1 MEGGESNGHT
11 DLSGNGKPFNL
22 FELSKTGIKLVSGE
36 EVRRQ
41 DQEQQQAALQQSTP
55 DYSRMTDFAA
65 QDRRAK
71 AADLENISLTFNKTD
86 SFDYLGSE
94 SGLENLDVMKAVSDM
109 RKDEV
114 LQEYQYFVGSFTEFC
129 LPVRRWCCDSQV
141 LREGNTFRIRK
152 KNHTPCA
159 M

>member
-1 MEGGESNGHT
+1 MGIQIYQGIGSLSTCSNYQR
-11 DLSGNGKPFNL
+11 S
-22 FELSKTGIKLVSGE
+22 EIKQVSGE

-114 LQEYQYFVGSFTEFC
+114 LQEYQYFVGS
-129 LPVRRWCCDSQV
+129 SQNFAFQSEDGV
-141 LREGNTFRIRK
+141 VIPRF
-152 KNHTPCA
+152 
-159 M
+159 

>member
-1 MEGGESNGHT
+1 MGIQIYKGIGSLSTCSNYQR
-11 DLSGNGKPFNL
+11 P
-22 FELSKTGIKLVSGE
+22 EIKQVSGE

-114 LQEYQYFVGSFTEFC
+114 LQEYQYFVGS
-129 LPVRRWCCDSQV
+129 SQNFAFQSEDGV
-141 LREGNTFRIRK
+141 VIPGF
-152 KNHTPCA
+152 
-159 M
+159 

>member
-1 MEGGESNGHT
+1 MGIQIYQGMGSLSICSNYQR
-11 DLSGNGKPFNL
+11 P
-22 FELSKTGIKLVSGE
+22 EIKLVSGE

-41 DQEQQQAALQQSTP
+41 DQEQQQAALLQSTP

-71 AADLENISLTFNKTD
+71 AADLENISLTFNKAD

-114 LQEYQYFVGSFTEFC
+114 LQEYQYFVGS
-129 LPVRRWCCDSQV
+129 SQNFAFQSEDGV
-141 LREGNTFRIRK
+141 VIPRF
-152 KNHTPCA
+152 
-159 M
+159 

>member
-1 MEGGESNGHT
+1 MGIQIYQGMGRLSTCSNYQR
-11 DLSGNGKPFNL
+11 P
-22 FELSKTGIKLVSGE
+22 EIKLVSGE

-55 DYSRMTDFAA
+55 DYSRISDLAA

-114 LQEYQYFVGSFTEFC
+114 LQEYQYFVGS
-129 LPVRRWCCDSQV
+129 SQNFAFQSEDGV
-141 LREGNTFRIRK
+141 VIPRF
-152 KNHTPCA
+152 
-159 M
+159 

>member
-1 MEGGESNGHT
+1 MGIQIYQGMGS
-11 DLSGNGKPFNL
+11 LSTCS
-22 FELSKTGIKLVSGE
+22 EIKLVSGE

-94 SGLENLDVMKAVSDM
+94 SGLGNLDVMKAVSDM

-114 LQEYQYFVGSFTEFC
+114 LQEYQYFVGS
-129 LPVRRWCCDSQV
+129 SQNFAFQSEDGV
-141 LREGNTFRIRK
+141 VIPRF
-152 KNHTPCA
+152 
-159 M
+159 

>member
-1 MEGGESNGHT
+1 MGIQIYQGIGS
-11 DLSGNGKPFNL
+11 LSIC
-22 FELSKTGIKLVSGE
+22 SKYQRPEIKQVSEE

-55 DYSRMTDFAA
+55 DYSRISDLAA
-65 QDRRAK
+65 QDRKAK

-86 SFDYLGSE
+86 SFNYLGSE

-114 LQEYQYFVGSFTEFC
+114 LQEYQYFVGS
-129 LPVRRWCCDSQV
+129 SQNFAFQSEDGV
-141 LREGNTFRIRK
+141 VIPKF
-152 KNHTPCA
+152 
-159 M
+159 

>member
-1 MEGGESNGHT
+1 MGIQIYQGMGSLSTCSNYQR
-11 DLSGNGKPFNL
+11 P
-22 FELSKTGIKLVSGE
+22 EIKLVSGE

-86 SFDYLGSE
+86 SFDYLGSG

-114 LQEYQYFVGSFTEFC
+114 LQEYQYFVGS
-129 LPVRRWCCDSQV
+129 SQNFAFQSEDGV
-141 LREGNTFRIRK
+141 VIPRF
-152 KNHTPCA
+152 
-159 M
+159 

>member
-1 MEGGESNGHT
+1 MGIQIYQGMGSLSTCSNYQI
-11 DLSGNGKPFNL
+11 P
-22 FELSKTGIKLVSGE
+22 EIKQVSEE

-114 LQEYQYFVGSFTEFC
+114 LQEYQYFVGS
-129 LPVRRWCCDSQV
+129 SQNFAFQSEDGV
-141 LREGNTFRIRK
+141 VIPRF
-152 KNHTPCA
+152 
-159 M
+159 

>member
-1 MEGGESNGHT
+1 MGIQIYQGMGSLSTYSNYQR
-11 DLSGNGKPFNL
+11 P
-22 FELSKTGIKLVSGE
+22 EIKQVSEE

-55 DYSRMTDFAA
+55 DYSHMADLAA

-114 LQEYQYFVGSFTEFC
+114 LQEYQYFVGS
-129 LPVRRWCCDSQV
+129 SQNFAFQSEDGV
-141 LREGNTFRIRK
+141 VIPKF
-152 KNHTPCA
+152 
-159 M
+159 

>member
-1 MEGGESNGHT
+1 MGIQIYQGIGSLSTCSNYQRA
-11 DLSGNGKPFNL
+11 
-22 FELSKTGIKLVSGE
+22 EIKQVSEE

-55 DYSRMTDFAA
+55 DYSRISDLVA

-114 LQEYQYFVGSFTEFC
+114 LQEYQYFVGS
-129 LPVRRWCCDSQV
+129 SQNFAFQSEDGV
-141 LREGNTFRIRK
+141 VIPGF
-152 KNHTPCA
+152 
-159 M
+159 

>member
-1 MEGGESNGHT
+1 MGSLSTCSNYQR
-11 DLSGNGKPFNL
+11 P
-22 FELSKTGIKLVSGE
+22 EIKLVSGE

-114 LQEYQYFVGSFTEFC
+114 LQEYQYFVGS
-129 LPVRRWCCDSQV
+129 SQNFAFQSEDGV
-141 LREGNTFRIRK
+141 VIPRF
-152 KNHTPCA
+152 
-159 M
+159 

>member
-1 MEGGESNGHT
+1 MGIQIYQGIGSLSTCSNY
-11 DLSGNGKPFNL
+11 LRP
-22 FELSKTGIKLVSGE
+22 EIKQVSEE

-55 DYSRMTDFAA
+55 DYSRMTDFAT

-114 LQEYQYFVGSFTEFC
+114 LQEYQYFVGS
-129 LPVRRWCCDSQV
+129 SQNFAFQSEDGV
-141 LREGNTFRIRK
+141 VIPRF
-152 KNHTPCA
+152 
-159 M
+159 

>member
-1 MEGGESNGHT
+1 MGIQIYQGIGSFSTCSNYQR
-11 DLSGNGKPFNL
+11 P
-22 FELSKTGIKLVSGE
+22 EIKQVSEE

-55 DYSRMTDFAA
+55 DYSRISDLAA

-114 LQEYQYFVGSFTEFC
+114 LQEYQYFVGS
-129 LPVRRWCCDSQV
+129 SQNFAFQSEDGV
-141 LREGNTFRIRK
+141 VIPKF
-152 KNHTPCA
+152 
-159 M
+159 

>member
-1 MEGGESNGHT
+1 MGIQIYQGMGSLSTCSNYQ
-11 DLSGNGKPFNL
+11 SP
-22 FELSKTGIKLVSGE
+22 EIKLVSGE

-114 LQEYQYFVGSFTEFC
+114 LQEYQYFVGS
-129 LPVRRWCCDSQV
+129 SQNFV
-141 LREGNTFRIRK
+141 FQSEDGVVIPRF
-152 KNHTPCA
+152 
-159 M
+159 

>member
-1 MEGGESNGHT
+1 MGIQIYQGMGSLSTWSNYQR
-11 DLSGNGKPFNL
+11 P
-22 FELSKTGIKLVSGE
+22 EIKQVSEE
-36 EVRRQ
+36 EVRR
-41 DQEQQQAALQQSTP
+41 QEQQQAALQQNTP
-55 DYSRMTDFAA
+55 DYSRVSDFAA

-114 LQEYQYFVGSFTEFC
+114 LQEYQYFVGS
-129 LPVRRWCCDSQV
+129 SQNFAFQSEYGV
-141 LREGNTFRIRK
+141 VIPGF
-152 KNHTPCA
+152 
-159 M
+159 

>member
-1 MEGGESNGHT
+1 MGIQIYQGIGSLSTCSNYQR
-11 DLSGNGKPFNL
+11 P
-22 FELSKTGIKLVSGE
+22 EIKQVSGE

-109 RKDEV
+109 RK
-114 LQEYQYFVGSFTEFC
+114 EFC
-129 LPVRRWCCDSQV
+129 FPVRRWCCDSQV
-141 LREGNTFRIRK
+141 LREGNTFESV

>member
-1 MEGGESNGHT
+1 MGIQIYQGMGSLSTCSNYQR
-11 DLSGNGKPFNL
+11 L
-22 FELSKTGIKLVSGE
+22 EIKLVSGE

-114 LQEYQYFVGSFTEFC
+114 LQEYQYFVGS
-129 LPVRRWCCDSQV
+129 SQNFV
-141 LREGNTFRIRK
+141 FQSEDGVVIPRF
-152 KNHTPCA
+152 
-159 M
+159 

>member
-1 MEGGESNGHT
+1 MGIQIYQGMGSLSTCSNYQ
-11 DLSGNGKPFNL
+11 SP
-22 FELSKTGIKLVSGE
+22 EIKLVSGE

-114 LQEYQYFVGSFTEFC
+114 LQEYQYFVGS
-129 LPVRRWCCDSQV
+129 SQNFAFQSEDGV
-141 LREGNTFRIRK
+141 VIPRF
-152 KNHTPCA
+152 
-159 M
+159 

>member
-1 MEGGESNGHT
+1 MGIQIYQGIGSLSTCSNYQR
-11 DLSGNGKPFNL
+11 P
-22 FELSKTGIKLVSGE
+22 EIKQVSEE

-41 DQEQQQAALQQSTP
+41 DQEQQQSTP
-55 DYSRMTDFAA
+55 DYSRMTDFAT

-114 LQEYQYFVGSFTEFC
+114 LQEYQYFVGSSHNFAFQSEDGVVIPRF
-129 LPVRRWCCDSQV
+129 
-141 LREGNTFRIRK
+141 
-152 KNHTPCA
+152 
-159 M
+159 

>member
-1 MEGGESNGHT
+1 MGIQIYQGIGSLSTCSNYQR
-11 DLSGNGKPFNL
+11 P
-22 FELSKTGIKLVSGE
+22 EIKQVSEE
-36 EVRRQ
+36 EVRRQDQ

-55 DYSRMTDFAA
+55 DYSRISDLAA

-114 LQEYQYFVGSFTEFC
+114 LQEYQYFVGSSHNFAFQSEDGVVIPRF
-129 LPVRRWCCDSQV
+129 
-141 LREGNTFRIRK
+141 
-152 KNHTPCA
+152 
-159 M
+159 

>member
-1 MEGGESNGHT
+1 MGIQIYQGMGSFSTCSNYQR
-11 DLSGNGKPFNL
+11 P
-22 FELSKTGIKLVSGE
+22 EIKLVSGE

-114 LQEYQYFVGSFTEFC
+114 LQEYQYFVGS
-129 LPVRRWCCDSQV
+129 SQNFAFQSEDGV
-141 LREGNTFRIRK
+141 VIPGF
-152 KNHTPCA
+152 
-159 M
+159 

>member
-1 MEGGESNGHT
+1 MGIQIYQGMGSLSTWSNYQR
-11 DLSGNGKPFNL
+11 P
-22 FELSKTGIKLVSGE
+22 EIKQVSEE

-41 DQEQQQAALQQSTP
+41 DQEQQQAALQQNTP
-55 DYSRMTDFAA
+55 DYSRVSDFAA

-114 LQEYQYFVGSFTEFC
+114 LQEYQYFVGS
-129 LPVRRWCCDSQV
+129 SQNFAFQSEYGV
-141 LREGNTFRIRK
+141 VIPGF
-152 KNHTPCA
+152 
-159 M
+159 

>member
-11 DLSGNGKPFNL
+11 DLSGNGKPFNRP
-22 FELSKTGIKLVSGE
+22 EIKLVSGE

-114 LQEYQYFVGSFTEFC
+114 LQEYQYFVGS
-129 LPVRRWCCDSQV
+129 SQNFAFQSEDGV
-141 LREGNTFRIRK
+141 VIPRF
-152 KNHTPCA
+152 
-159 M
+159 

>member
-1 MEGGESNGHT
+1 MGIQIYQGMGSLSNY
-11 DLSGNGKPFNL
+11 SNYKRP
-22 FELSKTGIKLVSGE
+22 EIKQVSEE

-55 DYSRMTDFAA
+55 DYSRMADFAA
-65 QDRRAK
+65 QDRRTK

-114 LQEYQYFVGSFTEFC
+114 LQEYQYFVGS
-129 LPVRRWCCDSQV
+129 SQNFAFQSEDGV
-141 LREGNTFRIRK
+141 VIPKF
-152 KNHTPCA
+152 
-159 M
+159 

>member
-1 MEGGESNGHT
+1 MGIQIYQGIGSLSTYSNYQR
-11 DLSGNGKPFNL
+11 P
-22 FELSKTGIKLVSGE
+22 EIKQVSEE

-55 DYSRMTDFAA
+55 DYSRMADFAT

-114 LQEYQYFVGSFTEFC
+114 LQEYQYFVGS
-129 LPVRRWCCDSQV
+129 SQNFAFQSEDGV
-141 LREGNTFRIRK
+141 VIPKF
-152 KNHTPCA
+152 
-159 M
+159 

>member
-1 MEGGESNGHT
+1 MGIQIYQGMGSLSTYSNY
-11 DLSGNGKPFNL
+11 KRP
-22 FELSKTGIKLVSGE
+22 EIKQVSEE

-55 DYSRMTDFAA
+55 DYSRMADFAA

-114 LQEYQYFVGSFTEFC
+114 LQEYQYFVGS
-129 LPVRRWCCDSQV
+129 SQNFAFQSEDGV
-141 LREGNTFRIRK
+141 VIPRF
-152 KNHTPCA
+152 
-159 M
+159 

>member
-1 MEGGESNGHT
+1 MGIQIYQGIGSLSTCSNYQR
-11 DLSGNGKPFNL
+11 P
-22 FELSKTGIKLVSGE
+22 EIKQVSEE

-55 DYSRMTDFAA
+55 DYSRMTDFAT

-114 LQEYQYFVGSFTEFC
+114 LQEYQYFVGSSHNFAFQSEDGVVIPRF
-129 LPVRRWCCDSQV
+129 
-141 LREGNTFRIRK
+141 
-152 KNHTPCA
+152 
-159 M
+159 

>member
-1 MEGGESNGHT
+1 MGIQIYQGMGSLSICSNYQR
-11 DLSGNGKPFNL
+11 P
-22 FELSKTGIKLVSGE
+22 EIKLVSGG

-41 DQEQQQAALQQSTP
+41 NQEQQQAALQQSTP

-65 QDRRAK
+65 QDGRAK

-86 SFDYLGSE
+86 SFEYLGSE

-114 LQEYQYFVGSFTEFC
+114 LQEYQYFVGS
-129 LPVRRWCCDSQV
+129 SQNFAFQSEDGV
-141 LREGNTFRIRK
+141 VIPRF
-152 KNHTPCA
+152 
-159 M
+159 

>member
-1 MEGGESNGHT
+1 MGIQIYQGMGNLSTCSNYQR
-11 DLSGNGKPFNL
+11 P
-22 FELSKTGIKLVSGE
+22 EIKLVSGE
-36 EVRRQ
+36 EIRRQ

-114 LQEYQYFVGSFTEFC
+114 LQEYQYFVGS
-129 LPVRRWCCDSQV
+129 SQNFAFQSEDGV
-141 LREGNTFRIRK
+141 VIPRF
-152 KNHTPCA
+152 
-159 M
+159 

>member
-1 MEGGESNGHT
+1 MGIQIYQGMGSLSTCSNYQR
-11 DLSGNGKPFNL
+11 P
-22 FELSKTGIKLVSGE
+22 EIKLVSGE
-36 EVRRQ
+36 EVGRQ
-41 DQEQQQAALQQSTP
+41 DQEQQQGTP

-71 AADLENISLTFNKTD
+71 ASDLENISLTFNKTD

-114 LQEYQYFVGSFTEFC
+114 LQEYQYFVGS
-129 LPVRRWCCDSQV
+129 SQNFAFQSEDGV
-141 LREGNTFRIRK
+141 VIPRF
-152 KNHTPCA
+152 
-159 M
+159 

>member
-1 MEGGESNGHT
+1 MGIQIYQGMGSLSTCSNYQR
-11 DLSGNGKPFNL
+11 P
-22 FELSKTGIKLVSGE
+22 EIKLVSGE

-41 DQEQQQAALQQSTP
+41 DQEQQQTALQQSTP

-86 SFDYLGSE
+86 SFDYLG
-94 SGLENLDVMKAVSDM
+94 MKAVSDM

-114 LQEYQYFVGSFTEFC
+114 LQEYQYFVGS
-129 LPVRRWCCDSQV
+129 SQNFAFQSEDGV
-141 LREGNTFRIRK
+141 VIPKF
-152 KNHTPCA
+152 
-159 M
+159 